1 MKHIIEKRILSAHE
15 LRGLCIVHDW
25 CDCMTNDLYHEI
37 FRPLDEIEAGNQQTL
52 SVADIQYIAE
62 RIMAGTSYDNL
73 DGYELTDIMF
83 AIGER
88 AHTIFEYV
96 EV

>member
-25 CDCMTNDLYHEI
+25 CDCMTNELYHEI
-37 FRPLDEIEAGNQQTL
+37 FRPLDEIEAGNQQSL
-52 SVADIQYIAE
+52 SVDDIQYIAE
-62 RIMAGTSYDNL
+62 RIVFGTSCENL
-73 DGYELTDIMF
+73 EDYELTDIMF

-88 AHTIFEYV
+88 THTIFV
-96 EV
+96 EVDA